1 MKIIYKN
8 NNFLILFDIKDLNFQ
23 ELMTGYAI
31 TSITVDLFII
41 IIIIIIITLINLVI
55 TIIIIIII
63 ILA

>member
-31 TSITVDLFII
+31 TSITVVLFII
-41 IIIIIIITLINLVI
+41 IIIV
-55 TIIIIIII
+55 IIIIIII
-63 ILA
+63 ILT

>member
-41 IIIIIIITLINLVI
+41 IIIIIITLINLVI

-63 ILA
+63 ILT

>member
-41 IIIIIIITLINLVI
+41 IIIITLINLVI

>member
-41 IIIIIIITLINLVI
+41 IIIITLINLVI

-63 ILA
+63 ILE

>member
-8 NNFLILFDIKDLNFQ
+8 NNFLILFDIKDLKFQ

-41 IIIIIIITLINLVI
+41 IIIIIILT
-55 TIIIIIII
+55 
-63 ILA
+63 

>member
-31 TSITVDLFII
+31 TSITVVLFII
-41 IIIIIIITLINLVI
+41 IIIIIVV
-55 TIIIIIII
+55 II
-63 ILA
+63 ILT